1 MTDSRGLSPHST
13 CYINVTAAGLTNI
26 DFSQTL
32 PHRES
37 FVKWHF
43 GIACPIKP
51 LALSVSVYCWYKRS
65 IPYIENILPNGR

>member
-13 CYINVTAAGLTNI
+13 CYIDVTAAGLINI

-37 FVKWHF
+37 FVKWEF
-43 GIACPIKP
+43 G
-51 LALSVSVYCWYKRS
+51 LARSIMLLAPSVSECCRYKKS
-65 IPYIENILPNGR
+65 GPYIENTLPAGR